1 MEKNQLNHYKKIIL
15 EKRSELVEQ
24 LGKLKESGLN
34 SAVRDA
40 SGDHST
46 YSLHMADQG
55 TDTMEREKQYMF
67 ASREQNYLYH
77 LDLALERIE
86 KGEFGNCISCGAEI
100 SRDRLEAVPHVR
112 LCINCKSKEELTKS
126 KYK

>member
-1 MEKNQLNHYKKIIL
+1 MDLSQLEHFREIIL
-15 EKRSELVEQ
+15 QKRLELLEQ
-24 LGKLKESGLN
+24 LDKLKENGLN
-34 SAVRDA
+34 NAVSDS

-77 LDLALERIE
+77 LDKALERIDT
-86 KGEFGNCISCGAEI
+86 GEFGKCVSCGEEI
-100 SRDRLEAVPHVR
+100 GHDISPSLRPIPRSPRRFLSQRSPLFH
-112 LCINCKSKEELTKS
+112 
-126 KYK
+126 

>member
-1 MEKNQLNHYKKIIL
+1 MDAVQLKHYKKIIL
-15 EKRSELVEQ
+15 EKREELIRQ
-24 LGKLKESGLN
+24 LDQLKESGLN
-34 SAVRDA
+34 SAVSDS

-55 TDTMEREKQYMF
+55 TDAMEREKQYMF

-77 LDLALERIE
+77 LDLALERID
-86 KGEFGNCISCGAEI
+86 KGEFGKCVNCGQDI
-100 SRDRLEAVPHVR
+100 DPNRLEVVPHVR
-112 LCINCKSKEELTKS
+112 LCINCKSKEEKTKS